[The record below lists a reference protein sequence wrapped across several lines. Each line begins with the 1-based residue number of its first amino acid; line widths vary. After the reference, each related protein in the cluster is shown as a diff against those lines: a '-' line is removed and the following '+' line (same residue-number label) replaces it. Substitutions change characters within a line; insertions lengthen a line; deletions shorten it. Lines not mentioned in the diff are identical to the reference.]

1 MASIQTVR
9 TKGGETRYR
18 VRYRVNGRTVEE
30 WRRTAREA
38 RALKLEKENDAAQG
52 NTLDPRRGAITLDAY
67 FATWLRDRLVKGRP
81 LSPATKVGYR
91 RLYDR
96 NITGRIG
103 TTRLRALR
111 PDAIRTWHADTT
123 GAAGPNQAAKSYRLL
138 RAVLATAEA
147 DELIRSNPCKIRGGG
162 EEHAAER
169 PMVPTSLVLELSEA
183 VDDCYRPL
191 VLLAGFAG
199 LRTGESLGLIR
210 ADVDLLRREVRVER
224 QAQEVAGYGRILV
237 PPKTE
242 AGRRTVALPR
252 LVVEALE
259 HHLAEYV
266 GAGPDAS
273 LFTSPG
279 GSDLRRATVSEV
291 WRAAVKATGAPE
303 ALRPHDLR
311 HHAATLTAR
320 KPGITTKELM
330 ARIGHA
336 SPRAA
341 LIYQHATAE
350 RDREVADF
358 LDDVIAATD
367 RPKRAEVVDL
377 DASRGADVGLAE
389 STHRRGDIGRV
400 S

>member
-1 MASIQTVR
+1 MASIQQVT

-81 LSPATKVGYR
+81 LSPATRVGYQ
-91 RLYDR
+91 RLYER
-96 NITGRIG
+96 NVARRIG
-103 TTRLRALR
+103 ATRLRALR
-111 PDAIRTWHADTT
+111 PDVIRTWHADTT

-169 PMVPTSLVLELSEA
+169 PMVPTSLVLELA
-183 VDDCYRPL
+183 DAIDDRYRAL
-191 VLLAGFAG
+191 VLLAGFGG
-199 LRTGESLGLIR
+199 LRTGESLGLVR

-224 QAQEVAGYGRILV
+224 QAQEIAGHGRIEAA
-237 PPKTE
+237 PKTE

-259 HHLAEYV
+259 HHLGEYV
-266 GAGPDAS
+266 GAGPDAP
-273 LFTSPG
+273 LFTSAG
-279 GSDLRRATVSEV
+279 GAHLRRATVSQV
-291 WRAAVKATGAPE
+291 WRAAVREAGAPDG
-303 ALRPHDLR
+303 LRPHDLR
-311 HHAATLTAR
+311 HHAATMTAR

-358 LDDVIAATD
+358 LDDVIASTE
-367 RPKRAEVVDL
+367 RPQRARVVDL
-377 DASRGADVGLAE
+377 DSSRGAGVGLTNPALDRAE
-389 STHRRGDIGRV
+389 VGRV